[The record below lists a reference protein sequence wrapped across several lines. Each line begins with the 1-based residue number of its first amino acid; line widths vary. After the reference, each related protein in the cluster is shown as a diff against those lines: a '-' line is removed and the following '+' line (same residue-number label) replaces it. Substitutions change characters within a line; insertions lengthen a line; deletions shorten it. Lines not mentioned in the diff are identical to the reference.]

1 MKLVEKER
9 RINQCYLKRQLA
21 WISRQGTEGLDF
33 TDLLEPISPLPRA
46 LIGSDGLPY
55 KSTQSNTTEFLRK
68 RYSSLPV
75 ITDTLPPP
83 WTPHTAILE
92 GMFLIQS
99 SPLPS
104 MSCMEEYTQWLL
116 HQYIRPHFRAGVQ
129 KVHVV
134 FDTPGSMPETPKE
147 LEKRRRDEEV
157 TGKVY
162 AHECNEIQSSG
173 GIPTKWRSVLACRKC
188 KQCLTVYLAQEMLE
202 LAPHML
208 GSSQIFVSNVG
219 ETAKSVTATGEILPC
234 PMLWSNADEADLRVW
249 LHCLHSRG
257 TNKLLFSPDTDVYH
271 IGLTILPVLHS
282 GVGSC

>member
-1 MKLVEKER
+1 MTYSTLGPLVKKLMSNSWHKKSLVCLAHLPLTAKKRLTTFTVTKVQKQKVKLVKKER
-9 RINQCYLKRQLA
+9 RINQRYLKRQLA

-33 TDLLEPISPLPRA
+33 TDLLGPISPLPQA

-55 KSTQSNTTEFLRK
+55 KSTKSNTTEFLRK

-104 MSCMEEYTQWLL
+104 MSCMKEYTQWLL

-129 KVHVV
+129 EVHVV

-147 LEKRRRDEEV
+147 LEKRRRDKEV
-157 TGKVY
+157 TGKVD
-162 AHECNEIQSSG
+162 AHECNEIQRSGELWGDTYLMAECTSLSG
-173 GIPTKWRSVLACRKC
+173 GNVA
-188 KQCLTVYLAQEMLE
+188 
-202 LAPHML
+202 
-208 GSSQIFVSNVG
+208 IFVG
-219 ETAKSVTATGEILPC
+219 LPHLHLTTAWGRGGFPQ
-234 PMLWSNADEADLRVW
+234 W
-249 LHCLHSRG
+249 LLQ
-257 TNKLLFSPDTDVYH
+257 T
-271 IGLTILPVLHS
+271 
-282 GVGSC
+282 